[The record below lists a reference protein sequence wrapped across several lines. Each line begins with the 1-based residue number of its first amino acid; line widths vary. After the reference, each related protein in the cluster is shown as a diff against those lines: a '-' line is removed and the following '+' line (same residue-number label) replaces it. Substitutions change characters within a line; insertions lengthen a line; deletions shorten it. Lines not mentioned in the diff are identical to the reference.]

1 MDIVNRRL
9 SEIHPY
15 ENNPRF
21 NDEAVDA
28 VAASIQEFGFKV
40 PIVLDSEGVIV
51 AGHTRWKAALK
62 LQLEEVPCVV
72 ADDLSPEQIKAFRLA
87 DNKVAD
93 NKVAELAYWNEEAL
107 AKELEE
113 IADIDMSAFGFDG
126 EESDLGDEMEDD
138 TYTAAVNIPQY
149 EVTGKKPTIAEML
162 DTEKADTLI
171 AKIQGSGVSEEEK
184 AFLIRA
190 AHRHNVFNYGNVA
203 EYYAHASPEMQALME
218 ESALVIIDVG
228 NAIANGYATLMG
240 EVLDAMEGD
249 GGNGNEG

>member
-9 SEIHPY
+9 TDIHPY

-87 DNKVAD
+87 DNKVA
-93 NKVAELAYWNEEAL
+93 ELAYWNEEAL

-126 EESDLGDEMEDD
+126 EESDLGDEMEDN

-171 AKIQGSGVSEEEK
+171 AKIQASGVSEEEK
-184 AFLIRA
+184 AFLLRA

>member
-9 SEIHPY
+9 TDIHPY

-72 ADDLSPEQIKAFRLA
+72 ADDLSPEQIKAFRL
-87 DNKVAD
+87 AD

-249 GGNGNEG
+249 GDNA

>member
-9 SEIHPY
+9 TDIHPY

-72 ADDLSPEQIKAFRLA
+72 ADDLSPEQIKAFRLS
-87 DNKVAD
+87 D

-249 GGNGNEG
+249 EGNGNVG

>member
-1 MDIVNRRL
+1 MLFR
-9 SEIHPY
+9 S
-15 ENNPRF
+15 
-21 NDEAVDA
+21 
-28 VAASIQEFGFKV
+28 
-40 PIVLDSEGVIV
+40 
-51 AGHTRWKAALK
+51 
-62 LQLEEVPCVV
+62 VV
-72 ADDLSPEQIKAFRLA
+72 ADDLSPEQIKAFRL
-87 DNKVAD
+87 AD

-126 EESDLGDEMEDD
+126 
-138 TYTAAVNIPQY
+138 
-149 EVTGKKPTIAEML
+149 
-162 DTEKADTLI
+162 
-171 AKIQGSGVSEEEK
+171 EEK

-249 GGNGNEG
+249 EGNGNAG

>member
-1 MDIVNRRL
+1 MDIVYRRL
-9 SEIHPY
+9 AEICPY

-21 NDEAVDA
+21 NDDAVDA

-72 ADDLSPEQIKAFRLA
+72 ADDLTPEQVKAFRLA
-87 DNKVAD
+87 DNKVA
-93 NKVAELAYWNEEAL
+93 ELADWNEEAL
-107 AKELEE
+107 AKELEG

-126 EESDLGDEMEDD
+126 EESDFGDELEDN
-138 TYTAAVNIPQY
+138 TYTASVNVPQY

-162 DTEKADTLI
+162 DTEKTDELI
-171 AKIQGSGVSEEEK
+171 SKIQASSVSEEEK

-218 ESALVIIDVG
+218 ASALVIIDVG
-228 NAIANGYATLMG
+228 NAIANGYATLVG
-240 EVLDAMEGD
+240 EVLDTMEGD
-249 GGNGNEG
+249 ENEG

>member
-1 MDIVNRRL
+1 MDIVYRRTA
-9 SEIHPY
+9 EIRPY

-21 NDEAVDA
+21 NDDAVDA

-72 ADDLSPEQIKAFRLA
+72 ADDLTPEQIKAFRLA
-87 DNKVAD
+87 DNKVA
-93 NKVAELAYWNEEAL
+93 ELAYRNEEAL
-107 AKELEE
+107 AKELEG
-113 IADIDMSAFGFDG
+113 IADIDMSAFGFG
-126 EESDLGDEMEDD
+126 EEESDLGDELEDN
-138 TYTAAVNIPQY
+138 TYTASVNVPQY
-149 EVTGKKPTIAEML
+149 EITGKKPTIAEML
-162 DTEKADTLI
+162 DTEKADELI
-171 AKIQGSGVSEEEK
+171 AKIQASSVSEEEK
-184 AFLIRA
+184 SFLIRA

-218 ESALVIIDVG
+218 ASALVIIDVG

-249 GGNGNEG
+249 ENEG

>member
-9 SEIHPY
+9 ADIHPY

-72 ADDLSPEQIKAFRLA
+72 ADDLSPEQIKAFRL
-87 DNKVAD
+87 AD

-171 AKIQGSGVSEEEK
+171 AKIQASGVSEEEK
-184 AFLIRA
+184 AFLLRA

>member
-9 SEIHPY
+9 AEITPY

-62 LQLEEVPCVV
+62 LQLETVPCVV

-87 DNKVAD
+87 DNKVA
-93 NKVAELAYWNEEAL
+93 ELAYWNEEAL
-107 AKELEE
+107 AKELEG
-113 IADIDMSAFGFDG
+113 IADIDMSAFGFG
-126 EESDLGDEMEDD
+126 EEESDLGDEMEDD
-138 TYTAAVNIPQY
+138 TYTASVNVPQY
-149 EVTGKKPTIAEML
+149 EVTGKKPTFDEML

-171 AKIQGSGVSEEEK
+171 AKIRGSGVSEEEK
-184 AFLIRA
+184 EFLIRA

-240 EVLDAMEGD
+240 EVLDAMEED
-249 GGNGNEG
+249 DGNGNEG

>member
-72 ADDLSPEQIKAFRLA
+72 ADDLSPEQIKAFRL
-87 DNKVAD
+87 AD

-184 AFLIRA
+184 AFLLRA

-249 GGNGNEG
+249 EGNGNAG

>member
-9 SEIHPY
+9 TDIHPY

-87 DNKVAD
+87 DNKVA
-93 NKVAELAYWNEEAL
+93 ELAYWNEEAL

-149 EVTGKKPTIAEML
+149 EVTWKKQTIAEML

-249 GGNGNEG
+249 EGNGNAG

>member
-9 SEIHPY
+9 TDIHPY

-87 DNKVAD
+87 DNKVA
-93 NKVAELAYWNEEAL
+93 ELAYWNEEAL

-126 EESDLGDEMEDD
+126 EQSDLGDEMEDD

-249 GGNGNEG
+249 EGNGNAG

>member
-9 SEIHPY
+9 AEITPY

-72 ADDLSPEQIKAFRLA
+72 ADDLSPEQIKAFRL
-87 DNKVAD
+87 AD

-249 GGNGNEG
+249 EGNGNAG

>member
-9 SEIHPY
+9 AEITPY

-40 PIVLDSEGVIV
+40 PIVLDSDGVIV

-62 LQLEEVPCVV
+62 LQLETVPCVV

-87 DNKVAD
+87 DNKVA
-93 NKVAELAYWNEEAL
+93 ELAYWNEEAL
-107 AKELEE
+107 AKELEG
-113 IADIDMSAFGFDG
+113 IADIDMSAFGFG
-126 EESDLGDEMEDD
+126 EEESDLGDEMEDD
-138 TYTAAVNIPQY
+138 TYTASVNVPQY
-149 EVTGKKPTIAEML
+149 EVTGKKPTFDEML

-171 AKIQGSGVSEEEK
+171 AKIRGSGVSEEEK
-184 AFLIRA
+184 EFLIRT

-240 EVLDAMEGD
+240 EVLDAMEED
-249 GGNGNEG
+249 DGNGNEG